1 MKGSALEFRP
11 LAAISGLL
19 LMPLLLFCAACDLI
33 DGTPP
38 PNIPATVAAEVEETA
53 ATVVEEVEETAA
65 TVVEEVEESA
75 ATVVEE
81 VEETAATVVEEVEE
95 TAATVSAL
103 LTPEP
108 PPTPSPPPPTVQPTP
123 TSEPTPPPTE
133 TSPTEPVATAT
144 PTPTPATPTPI
155 SSPSPEPVMPTPLRT
170 TPTPESAD
178 GTEPTLAPTAPQITL
193 PLPTLAPVIPF
204 GSRAETITTSL
215 GREVDATVAG
225 FVDSSL
231 RFDQLIQAINE
242 AERLLGAPFP
252 SPRVNMQKVREVAG
266 GFCGN
271 NQMSY
276 ALRYLGD
283 PYVVDGSVISL
294 RIDDECDETF
304 LTIAH
309 EVAHTWF
316 HGNDPADW
324 IDEGLANAIEAQ
336 VVRAKLQ
343 DRVFYPPVTYCQS
356 LGNLSELERG
366 APSRISQDPY
376 SGYGCYYSL
385 GDGIFGELRE
395 FHGDSGFNQRIARLA
410 RRSENE
416 TDRAHTID
424 DVRSVLGDNPQALE
438 IINRWYEG
446 QPEMRKYRHLDAV
459 DWTFP
464 PTIDGEYLLFAGRIT
479 PPDAVHDFVI
489 GDDLQCSQFSLGEG
503 ISNLEWVQSVSRPLP
518 AGRTHHQDSRVI
530 TINHHI
536 NPDTGEFRFT
546 AIILNNALAGDQE
559 LSLSIKERVATGSD
573 GRCLESINY
582 AQIPVAFGS
591 IPQELK
597 QAAYFHLDAVDWTSP
612 PTIDGEYLHFA
623 GRTTEPGLVHNLVLG
638 NDPFCSQ
645 FALFRNI
652 INQERVAT
660 FSDPLSVGWS
670 HGEVPKVVVV
680 NDQINPGTG
689 EFSVTARINDP
700 GLSQIA
706 ELSLL
711 IKSRATVGA
720 NNLCG
725 ASDNYSQIAVS
736 LGEIPNELKVTR
748 HYHLDAIHWTNPPAI
763 SGASLTFAGIAE
775 PGSIGLES
783 KDGYCGQFSLYW
795 RDESGYH
802 RIASLAPLLPN
813 NMHWTNPQAAEMVEG
828 WTYTDGKFNATAR
841 LSPDLLS
848 QYRNLILVV
857 STAAAVDPITNLCGE
872 SDVLSAIDIQ

>member
-1 MKGSALEFRP
+1 
-11 LAAISGLL
+11 
-19 LMPLLLFCAACDLI
+19 
-33 DGTPP
+33 
-38 PNIPATVAAEVEETA
+38 
-53 ATVVEEVEETAA
+53 
-65 TVVEEVEESA
+65 
-75 ATVVEE
+75 
-81 VEETAATVVEEVEE
+81 
-95 TAATVSAL
+95 
-103 LTPEP
+103 
-108 PPTPSPPPPTVQPTP
+108 
-123 TSEPTPPPTE
+123 
-133 TSPTEPVATAT
+133 
-144 PTPTPATPTPI
+144 
-155 SSPSPEPVMPTPLRT
+155 MPTPLRT

-283 PYVVDGSVISL
+283 PYVVDGSVISV

-356 LGNLSELERG
+356 HGNLSELEQGEPPRT
-366 APSRISQDPY
+366 SEDPY

-424 DVRSVLGDNPQALE
+424 DVRSVLGDNPLALE

-464 PTIDGEYLLFAGRIT
+464 PTIDGEYL
-479 PPDAVHDFVI
+479 
-489 GDDLQCSQFSLGEG
+489 
-503 ISNLEWVQSVSRPLP
+503 
-518 AGRTHHQDSRVI
+518 
-530 TINHHI
+530 
-536 NPDTGEFRFT
+536 
-546 AIILNNALAGDQE
+546 
-559 LSLSIKERVATGSD
+559 
-573 GRCLESINY
+573 
-582 AQIPVAFGS
+582 
-591 IPQELK
+591 
-597 QAAYFHLDAVDWTSP
+597 
-612 PTIDGEYLHFA
+612 HFA
-623 GRTTEPGLVHNLVLG
+623 GRTTEPGLVHNFVLG

-828 WTYTDGKFNATAR
+828 WTYTATENSTQR
-841 LSPDLLS
+841 PGCRPTS
-848 QYRNLILVV
+848 YRNTV
-857 STAAAVDPITNLCGE
+857 T
-872 SDVLSAIDIQ
+872 